1 MSSGRTFLANSLDAW
16 TPTTTFWDFLAAD
29 LTETK
34 LAVNDEVKADIFTL
48 VFCVYLW
55 SLRANFFR
63 FYFASSRMA
72 EEVRKKAIGS
82 GMEDFGILIPCLLGC
97 FFLFGARQKKTKNK
111 QKVNNSKHKRT
122 LREREKR
129 AIDVEDLRC
138 ASNLKQ
144 TRGNETNAGFPSFGR
159 QDQSDCK
166 TIGWRK

>member
-1 MSSGRTFLANSLDAW
+1 MEFTSELFSILFRFESDGRRGKKKSHREWDGRFWNLDSLSSGLLFFVW
-16 TPTTTFWDFLAAD
+16 G
-29 LTETK
+29 
-34 LAVNDEVKADIFTL
+34 KA
-48 VFCVYLW
+48 
-55 SLRANFFR
+55 
-63 FYFASSRMA
+63 
-72 EEVRKKAIGS
+72 KKK
-82 GMEDFGILIPCLLGC
+82 
-97 FFLFGARQKKTKNK
+97 QKK

-159 QDQSDCK
+159 QDPSDCK